1 MSSLINTK
9 SRLSST
15 KSTQK
20 VIKAMELVASSKIK
34 KARDAAQGVEFYFE
48 TTLDAMSHLYQF
60 DEIKSL
66 FEANSSVDKE
76 LVVAITSDMGLCGPY
91 NTNITKEVIKLGK
104 IRNCENIMIGS
115 KGVGKLEYEKLPI
128 VHQITNYNGLKPIDM
143 AREISNLLLEK
154 WHSGE
159 VDSVKVVY
167 TKFINPLTQQVDV
180 IDLFDMKS
188 RMENV
193 EITNK
198 SLVIEPSPKEVFP
211 QVLEQYVLA
220 VIYSAIL
227 QSFASEHAYRRNSM
241 ETANK
246 NSLEL
251 IDDLNLELNR
261 IRQSMITQE
270 ISEIIGGAEALKK

>member
-115 KGVGKLEYEKLPI
+115 KGIGKLEYEKLPI

>member
-198 SLVIEPSPKEVFP
+198 SLIIEPSPKEVFP